1 VKAKAGFGQTLS
13 VVAERE
19 RERERERES
28 LSVER

>member
-1 VKAKAGFGQTLS
+1 MKAKAGFGQTLS